1 MLDAMYEM
9 PSLGKDELTITIDYA
24 SSKLE
29 RIDMKVL
36 KAS

>member
-1 MLDAMYEM
+1 MLDAMFDM
-9 PSLGKDELTITIDYA
+9 PSMGKDELTITLDYA

-36 KAS
+36 RAS